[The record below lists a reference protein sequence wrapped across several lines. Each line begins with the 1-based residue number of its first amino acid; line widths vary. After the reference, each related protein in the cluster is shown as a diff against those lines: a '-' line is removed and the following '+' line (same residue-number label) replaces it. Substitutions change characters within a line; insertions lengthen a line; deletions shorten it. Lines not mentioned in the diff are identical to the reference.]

1 MKNGYLFVLI
11 SGLFFI
17 FGCTQNKTKPSN
29 SQIEP
34 SLGPEKGTLLI
45 IGGAARDPLFLNL
58 FKEYA
63 GGEDAK
69 IIVVPTAYDDQ
80 QIEKDSGFIHLKT
93 TFERA
98 GFKNI
103 SVLHTRD
110 SATANTAEFIAPIKE
125 ANGVY
130 FMGGRQWR
138 IADGFLNT
146 KAHEEFNKLLDRGG
160 IIAGSSAGAT
170 IQGSYLA
177 RGDTKANTIMA
188 GDHTEGL
195 GFMKNV
201 AIDQHILARNRQ
213 FDLFEIMDHN
223 PQLLGIGL
231 DENTGI
237 LVHHDRFEVVG
248 NHYVAILDGTRWSRE
263 RDTIYQLPKNTKEFY
278 FLKSGDQYDLRNRKV
293 LIDKEIN

>member
-1 MKNGYLFVLI
+1 MKNFILLVFIGSLFLFV
-11 SGLFFI
+11 
-17 FGCTQNKTKPSN
+17 GCNNVVQHKSI

-34 SLGPEKGTLLI
+34 SLGPENGRLLI
-45 IGGAARDPLFLNL
+45 IGGAARDPLFLEI

-63 GGEDAK
+63 GGADAK
-69 IIVVPTAYDDQ
+69 IIVIPTAYEDK
-80 QIEKDSGFIHLKT
+80 QIEKDTGFVRLKS

-98 GFKNI
+98 GFSNI
-103 SVLHTRD
+103 HILHTRD
-110 SATANTAEFIAPIKE
+110 SNIANTEEFVAPIRE

-146 KAHEEFNKLLDRGG
+146 LAHDEFNKLLARGG

-177 RGDTKANTIMA
+177 RGDTKKNTIML
-188 GDHTEGL
+188 GDHEVGL

-213 FDLFEIMDHN
+213 FDLFEILDQH

-237 LVHHDRFEVVG
+237 LVDHDKFEVVG
-248 NHYVAILDGTRWSRE
+248 KHYVAILDGTRWSRE
-263 RDTIYQLPKNTKEFY
+263 RDTIYQLSANSREFY
-278 FLKSGDQYDLRNRKV
+278 FLKSGDKYDLQNRKV
-293 LIDKEIN
+293 LVENQSN

>member
-1 MKNGYLFVLI
+1 MKKVIHFTLIPVLF
-11 SGLFFI
+11 LFMSCQDDLLNTSI
-17 FGCTQNKTKPSN
+17 
-29 SQIEP
+29 SQIET

-45 IGGAARDPLFLNL
+45 IGGAAKDPLFLEI

-63 GGEDAK
+63 GGEEAN
-69 IIVVPTAYDDQ
+69 IIVVPTAYEDN
-80 QIEKDSGFIHLKT
+80 QIESDSGFIRLKS
-93 TFERA
+93 TFQKA
-98 GFKNI
+98 GFTNI
-103 SVLHTRD
+103 HVLHTRD
-110 SATANTAEFIAPIKE
+110 TAVANTEEFVAPIRK
-125 ANGVY
+125 ASGVY

-146 KAHEEFNKLLDRGG
+146 LAHDEFNKLLERGG

-177 RGDTKANTIMA
+177 RGDTKENTIML
-188 GDHTEGL
+188 GDHENGL

-213 FDLFEIMDHN
+213 FDLFEILDQH

-237 LVHHDRFEVVG
+237 LVSHDKFEVVG

-263 RDTIYQLPKNTKEFY
+263 RDTIYQLPAKSREFY
-278 FLKSGDQYDLRNRKV
+278 FLKSGDTYDLQNRKV
-293 LIDKEIN
+293 LTENTQD